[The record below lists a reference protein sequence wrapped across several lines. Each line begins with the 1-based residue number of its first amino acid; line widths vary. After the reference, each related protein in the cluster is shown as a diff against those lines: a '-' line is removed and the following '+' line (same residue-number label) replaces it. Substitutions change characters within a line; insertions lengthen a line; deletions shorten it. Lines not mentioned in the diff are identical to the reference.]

1 MRRLAARRVTVLAG
15 VLLALVGVLAG
26 CSCESGNSQL
36 SKQQQKAVTQR
47 AQAFSRAE
55 AAWPVPK
62 TNNFPLRETLVTMTE
77 RDDLL
82 NHPWYVYI
90 LGMNGNVIGY
100 YVSKTDPVN
109 ACDFLSSTEN
119 VGTYGDNAGV
129 AVTTAPSLD
138 GIYYGGAGSSAG
150 CDAWVFLDEST
161 NALVKIRGLPFYVAD
176 QPLNLDAQPIKV
188 SK

>member
-1 MRRLAARRVTVLAG
+1 MRRLSVTTAALA
-15 VLLALVGVLAG
+15 ALVFAVTA
-26 CSCESGNSQL
+26 CGNST
-36 SKQQQKAVTQR
+36 QQQQINDSVNAR
-47 AQAFSRAE
+47 AATFARAE
-55 AAWPVPK
+55 AAWPLPRTV
-62 TNNFPLRETLVTMTE
+62 NFPLRETLVAMTQ
-77 RDDLL
+77 RDDLT

-109 ACDFLSSTEN
+109 ACDFLSSTQDTKVN
-119 VGTYGDNAGV
+119 DNYPV
-129 AVTTAPSLD
+129 ASPSLD
-138 GIYYGGAGSSAG
+138 GIYYGGSGSTAG

-188 SK
+188 SH